1 MEIIIISLPATLKFE
16 SELISNGK
24 IGPNFEAYHCFVVMQ
39 YATFYCLYIINFDP
53 AIGFK

>member
-1 MEIIIISLPATLKFE
+1 MEIIIISLRATLKLK
-16 SELISNGK
+16 SILLSYVK
-24 IGPNFEAYHCFVVMQ
+24 IGPDFDAIHCFVVMQ